1 MTDFGQNPGPDFG
14 QDLNQDYV
22 RVNVMF
28 DRSAA
33 NVAESLGHAGLL
45 IEQELDLLAI
55 ITGRIP
61 SDRMAALS
69 SVDGVLAVEP
79 DRGVET
85 LGQGLGP
92 Q

>member
-1 MTDFGQNPGPDFG
+1 MTDFGQNIGSDVSH
-14 QDLNQDYV
+14 DYV

-28 DRSAA
+28 DRSAV
-33 NVAESLGHAGLL
+33 NVAEQLGHAGLL

-55 ITGRIP
+55 ITGRVQ

-79 DRGVET
+79 DRGVEIP
-85 LGQGLGP
+85 GPGLGP

>member
-1 MTDFGQNPGPDFG
+1 MTDFGPTGG
-14 QDLNQDYV
+14 QDFV

-28 DRSAA
+28 DRSAS
-33 NVAESLGHAGLL
+33 NVAEQLGHAGLL

-79 DRGVET
+79 DRGVDI
-85 LGQGLGP
+85 QGPGLP
-92 Q
+92 PTPR